1 MQRPLFPFVAVIAR
15 PHPAGYRGHRQPA
28 PASPA
33 GLDWARAAPKP
44 SSCGEVCLISLN
56 LSSFYNARKTRFR
69 AERRGASNPGSTITS
84 QN

>member
-1 MQRPLFPFVAVIAR
+1 MQRPLFPFAAVIAR
-15 PHPAGYRGHRQPA
+15 SHPAGCHGHRQPA

-56 LSSFYNARKTRFR
+56 LSSFYNGRKTMLHP
-69 AERRGASNPGSTITS
+69 ERRCASNPGVTITS
-84 QN
+84 